1 MKFVKYNSI
10 ENSYRELEL
19 NRMQMEGKDKG
30 KWVVQEKVHGSNF
43 SFWVNKKE
51 IRCAKR
57 SGLLAP
63 DDNFYNFQKVYKR
76 YADTIRRMFNGYK
89 GNLKELTLYG
99 ELMGGVYPHD
109 DVEPVNTA
117 KVQGGIF
124 YTPDVDFYLFDI
136 MVDGEF
142 VSVEHMESAGYSF
155 KIPYARALF
164 SGTLYECL
172 EYTND
177 YPTTIPEWF
186 YELPPI
192 ENNICEG
199 NVIKPNKSVFMK
211 SGSRVL
217 LKNKNPKFSE
227 IGGTKVK
234 KPLKVMSPL
243 GDNAWGVLSTY
254 VTENRLNN
262 VLSKMG
268 PVTFKDFGNIL
279 GAYNID
285 VLEDFEK
292 NESEGLESF
301 GLDKDEEK
309 MVKRMM
315 SNEASNIIREYLK
328 KHT

>member
-1 MKFVKYNSI
+1 MKFHRYSSI
-10 ENSYRELEL
+10 ENSYRQLEL
-19 NRMQMEGKDKG
+19 HRMQMEGKDKG
-30 KWVVQEKVHGSNF
+30 KWCVQEKVHGSNF

-63 DDNFYNFQKVYKR
+63 DANFYNFQRLMRHWEYPMR
-76 YADTIRRMFNGYK
+76 EYFERRLK
-89 GNLKELTLYG
+89 SVKELTFYG
-99 ELMGGVYPHD
+99 EIMGGVYPHP
-109 DVEPVNTA
+109 DVEPVSTP
-117 KVQGGIF
+117 KIQGGI
-124 YTPDVDFYLFDI
+124 YYHPDVRFYLFDI
-136 MVDGEF
+136 MKDGEF
-142 VSVEHMESAGYSF
+142 ISIDVMADIAEEMEMH
-155 KIPYARALF
+155 YAKTLF
-164 SGTLYECL
+164 SGTLYECM
-172 EYTND
+172 EYENT
-177 YPTTIPEWF
+177 YQTTIPD
-186 YELPPI
+186 YYDLPPI
-192 ENNICEG
+192 EGNMCEG

-227 IGGTKVK
+227 ISGTKTK
-234 KPLKVMSPL
+234 KASKVMSPL
-243 GDNAWGVLSTY
+243 GDNAWEVLSTY

-292 NESEGLESF
+292 DEPEGLESF
-301 GLDKDEEK
+301 GLDKDEGK
-309 MVKRMM
+309 MVRKMM

-328 KHT
+328 KYT